1 MEKKSIEIRS
11 IRRGRGK
18 EEKRRE
24 EKNIQKQKKMRKEKK
39 ELLKSVKGGY
49 RDVAPAR
56 PLLVICVRVC
66 VAVRLPMWMRQ

>member
-1 MEKKSIEIRS
+1 MKKKKHRNPEHTPREGE
-11 IRRGRGK
+11 GR
-18 EEKRRE
+18 EEKRRKE
-24 EKNIQKQKKMRKEKK
+24 HSETKKMRKEKK